1 MKRMVAISMLVA
13 LFLALLTVQSGDCVA
28 ENQEFRVY
36 RDGTSSN
43 PWVELHEE
51 EVANLW
57 DIYDVLVEGMT
68 EDQNLRW
75 RWART
80 TSEWIVLPQG
90 ENKIERVVHEAFD
103 TDWDVLSIEV
113 SDGEGSY
120 KKIGDFPAKMD
131 SDGDFVIYP
140 DQICIFP
147 LGLRSAGAEIG
158 LQVDCASSVKITDA
172 SGETILSISY
182 LSKGAKV
189 TFDNLW
195 HGTTITV
202 VGRKGASRSLPW
214 TYTVTESDEM

>member
-13 LFLALLTVQSGDCVA
+13 LFLVLLTVQSGDCVA
-28 ENQEFRVY
+28 ENQVFRVY
-36 RDGTSSN
+36 RDDTSST

-57 DIYDVLVEGMT
+57 DIYDILVEGMT

-90 ENKIERVVHEAFD
+90 ENKIERLVHENFSM
-103 TDWDVLSIEV
+103 DWDVLSIEV

-120 KKIGDFPAKMD
+120 KKIGDFPAKMNAE
-131 SDGDFVIYP
+131 GDFAIRP
-140 DQICIFP
+140 SEICIFS
-147 LGLRSAGAEIG
+147 LGTRSVGAEIG
-158 LQVDCASSVKITDA
+158 LQVDCDSIVKVTDA
-172 SGETILSISY
+172 SGETIVSIQW
-182 LSKGAKV
+182 LSKGAQV

-195 HGTTITV
+195 RGTTITV
-202 VGRKGASRSLPW
+202 VGRKGSSRSLPW

>member
-1 MKRMVAISMLVA
+1 MKRMFAISMLVL
-13 LFLALLTVQSGDCVA
+13 LFLVLLTVQSGDCVA

-36 RDGTSSN
+36 RDDTSSN

-90 ENKIERVVHEAFD
+90 ENKIERLVHETFNM
-103 TDWDVLSIEV
+103 DWDVLSIEV

-120 KKIGDFPAKMD
+120 KKIGDFPARMD
-131 SDGDFVIYP
+131 SDGDFVIRP
-140 DQICIFP
+140 DQISIVS
-147 LGLRSAGAEIG
+147 LGLRSMGAEIG
-158 LQVDCASSVKITDA
+158 LQVDYDSSVKITDA
-172 SGETILSISY
+172 SGETIVSIPY

-195 HGTTITV
+195 QGMTRTI
-202 VGRKGASRSLPW
+202 VGRKGTFRSLPW
-214 TYTVTESDEM
+214 TYTITESDEK